1 MHVRLFNGIF
11 CPAARCYR
19 KAAELLLVVGL
30 AVGPMSALAAQQ
42 PAKVPATLPAG
53 AVRAADDAALRAALR
68 NARPGQTIVI
78 APGRYQPG
86 VYVERLEGRPE
97 APIVISGENPSD
109 PPVFEGGAQ
118 AWHLSRCRHLVLRHF
133 VVRGQSANGINID
146 DGGERTRP
154 AGPIVLENLHVS
166 RVGPEGNR
174 DGIKLSGVA
183 DFVIRRCTIEGWGG
197 QAVDMVG
204 CRNGLIDQCVFRG
217 LEGFSQATGPQTK
230 GGTSDVVVRR
240 CVMINAGQRAV
251 NIGGSTGMDFFRPP
265 DAKYEAKRITVEG
278 CTFIGSMAPIA
289 FVGVDGAVVRNNT
302 IVRPSRWV
310 MRILQETT
318 AEGFPPCRDGVFERN
333 LIVYDGREVREA
345 VNVGPNTSPESFR
358 FGENLWFRI
367 DRPEASRPRLPA
379 DDRDGIYGVNPRL
392 PDVDEFIKA
401 TLAEGGSQARGEAE
415 EGGPAA
421 VRTLAAREPRAAGYG
436 AAAWKPSTN
445 DKR

>member
-1 MHVRLFNGIF
+1 MHARLFNGF
-11 CPAARCYR
+11 FRPTCRFHRNAAG
-19 KAAELLLVVGL
+19 LFLVVGF
-30 AVGPMSALAAQQ
+30 AVNAAPALAAQQ
-42 PAKVPATLPAG
+42 PAKAPAAPA
-53 AVRAADDAALRAALR
+53 AETIRAADDAALRAAVR
-68 NARPGQTIVI
+68 NARPGQTILI

-86 VYVERLEGRPE
+86 IYVERLEGRPE

-118 AWHLSRCRHLVLRHF
+118 AWHLSRCRHLVLRHL

-154 AGPIVLENLHVS
+154 AGPIVLENLHIS

-183 DFVIRRCTIEGWGG
+183 DFVLRRCTVEGWGG

-204 CRNGLIDQCVFRG
+204 CRNGLIEQCVFRG

-230 GGTSDVVVRR
+230 GGTSDVVIRR

-251 NIGGSTGMDFFRPP
+251 NIGGSTGMDFFRPS

-289 FVGVDGAVVRNNT
+289 FVGVDGAAVRNNT

-333 LIVYDGREVREA
+333 LIVYDGREVREV
-345 VNVGPNTSPESFR
+345 VNVGPNTSAESFR
-358 FGENLWFRI
+358 FTENLWFRS

-379 DDRDGIYGVNPRL
+379 DERNGIYGFDPRL

-401 TLAEGGSQARGEAE
+401 TLADGGSQARGEAE
-415 EGGPAA
+415 KGGPAA
-421 VRTLAAREPRAAGYG
+421 VRMLVPGGPRAAGYG
-436 AAAWKPSTN
+436 AAAWKPSGIE
-445 DKR
+445 